1 MLKVSFE
8 NLIAVLHTLP
18 RKCQT
23 LIVGIEGGGGSGK
36 STFAKKLQLIAPDI
50 TVVHIDDFYLP
61 ARQRPTPEI
70 AAQLLCANFD
80 WQRLENQVL
89 KMLQNNQCGH
99 YQRYDW
105 PTDKLAEWHNV
116 PTGGMVIVE
125 GISSIRIELA
135 DFYDFKIWI
144 ECPADLRLARG
155 IERDGEN
162 ARPIWEDYWMPEEN
176 RYWANHKPFDSAHI
190 VVDGSGSLDHTE
202 DEFICV
208 SAKNGLFAT

>member
-1 MLKVSFE
+1 
-8 NLIAVLHTLP
+8 
-18 RKCQT
+18 
-23 LIVGIEGGGGSGK
+23 
-36 STFAKKLQLIAPDI
+36 
-50 TVVHIDDFYLP
+50 
-61 ARQRPTPEI
+61 
-70 AAQLLCANFD
+70 
-80 WQRLENQVL
+80 
-89 KMLQNNQCGH
+89 
-99 YQRYDW
+99 
-105 PTDKLAEWHNV
+105 LAEWHNV
-116 PTGGMVIVE
+116 PIGGMVIVE
-125 GISSIRIELA
+125 GISSIRRELA